1 MTRGDGL
8 GTKNQETKDEM
19 TVLASTSTPASTAS
33 LLLSSACTPK
43 VVIQPTRG
51 LLHIDWRGLFEYRD
65 LLMLLVRRDFLS
77 KYKQSI
83 LGPAWFVIQPLL
95 TTIVFT
101 VIFGN
106 VAKLPSDGMPKMLFY
121 LCALVPWNYF
131 AANLNAI
138 STTFVSNMNL
148 FGKVYFPRLIVPLS
162 VIVSN
167 LITFAIQLLTFL
179 GFFVFFKFFSAAGP
193 LIKPNLELALMPL
206 LLLQIAVFSLGVG
219 LAISALTA
227 KYRDLAYAMS
237 FLVQLWMYATPVVYP
252 LSMITNRN
260 WQVVAAVNPM
270 TAIVESFKHAFLGV
284 GATDLRYTA
293 ISVGLTLIV
302 LFLGL
307 MFFGRA
313 ERTFVDTV

>member
-1 MTRGDGL
+1 M
-8 GTKNQETKDEM
+8 DEV
-19 TVLASTSTPASTAS
+19 TVAPRLPRTI
-33 LLLSSACTPK
+33 
-43 VVIQPTRG
+43 IQPSKG
-51 LLHIDWRGLFEYRD
+51 LLHVDWRGLVEYKD
-65 LLMLLVRRDFLS
+65 LLMLLVRRDFVS

-83 LGPAWFVIQPLL
+83 LGPAWFVIQPLA

-131 AANLNAI
+131 AANLNTT
-138 STTFVSNMNL
+138 STTFTSNIGL

-162 VIVSN
+162 VVVSN

-179 GFFVFFKFFSAAGP
+179 GFFIYFKFFTAAGP
-193 LIKPNLELALMPL
+193 LIKPSIELALMPL
-206 LLLQIAVFSLGVG
+206 LLLQAAVLSLGFG
-219 LAISALTA
+219 LLISALTV
-227 KYRDLAYAMS
+227 KYRDLVYAMT

-252 LSMITNRN
+252 LSMVTNPKWRI
-260 WQVVAAVNPM
+260 VAAVNPM
-270 TAIVESFKHAFLGV
+270 TSVVESFKHAFLGV
-284 GATDLRYTA
+284 GTVGLHYMS
-293 ISVGLTLIV
+293 ISVGVTLIV

-307 MFFGRA
+307 VLFNRA

>member
-1 MTRGDGL
+1 MD
-8 GTKNQETKDEM
+8 EVTKDEM
-19 TVLASTSTPASTAS
+19 PVSTSALTLASASARTPR
-33 LLLSSACTPK
+33 
-43 VVIQPTRG
+43 VIIQPTRG
-51 LLHIDWRGLFEYRD
+51 LLRIDWRGLVEYRD
-65 LLMLLVRRDFLS
+65 LLLLLVRRDFLS

-131 AANLNAI
+131 AANLNST
-138 STTFVSNMNL
+138 STTFTSNMGL
-148 FGKVYFPRLIVPLS
+148 FGKVYFPRLIIPLS

-179 GFFVFFKFFSAAGP
+179 GFFVYFKFFTVAGS
-193 LIKPNLELALMPL
+193 LIRPSLELALMPL
-206 LLLQIAVFSLGVG
+206 LLLQIAALSLGFG
-219 LAISALTA
+219 LLFTSLTV
-227 KYRDLAYAMS
+227 KYRDLAYAMG

-252 LSMITNRN
+252 LSMISATKWRI
-260 WQVVAAVNPM
+260 VASINPM
-270 TAIVESFKHAFLGV
+270 TAVVESFKHAFLGV
-284 GATDLRYTA
+284 GTVDIRYTA
-293 ISVGLTLIV
+293 MSVGITLGV

-307 MFFGRA
+307 VLFSRA